1 MNDAFRDRLDNLL
14 AELPSRHDEEDAGQ
28 VDRDGEDPA
37 PHRRVTRA
45 HLSAIGV
52 VLVLILVVV
61 AVQLMRSRPTEIA
74 ATQPVLAA
82 SGSPQGSAS
91 PVNSTPGPNTMAPAT
106 PSSIRVHVI
115 GRVNDPGV
123 HEISAN
129 GRIIDA
135 IDAAGGMA
143 SGAHPGSL
151 NMAQPVCD
159 GCQILIPASGNG
171 KVIAPSG
178 VQGGGGSPGGQP
190 APSGA
195 PGGSGALAGAAAAPG
210 VVNGA
215 ATQGGPASGDLVDL
229 NTATV
234 EQLQTIDGVGPV
246 MAERI
251 FTWRQEHGRF
261 TSVDELQEIDG
272 IGPKK
277 FAKLKDRVRVQP

>member
-1 MNDAFRDRLDNLL
+1 MDNLL

-28 VDRDGEDPA
+28 VDRDGEGPA

-82 SGSPQGSAS
+82 SASPQGSAS
-91 PVNSTPGPNTMAPAT
+91 PVNSTPDPNTMAPAT

-178 VQGGGGSPGGQP
+178 IQGGGGSPGGQP

-215 ATQGGPASGDLVDL
+215 ATQGGPTSGDLVDL

>member
-82 SGSPQGSAS
+82 SASPQGSAS
-91 PVNSTPGPNTMAPAT
+91 PVNSTPDPNTMAPAT

-178 VQGGGGSPGGQP
+178 VQGGGGSPDGQP
-190 APSGA
+190 AP
-195 PGGSGALAGAAAAPG
+195 GGGGALSGAAAVPG
-210 VVNGA
+210 GNGA
-215 ATQGGPASGDLVDL
+215 AAQGAPASGEQVDL

>member
-91 PVNSTPGPNTMAPAT
+91 PVNSTPDPNTMAPAT

-123 HEISAN
+123 HEIPVN

-159 GCQILIPASGNG
+159 GCQILIPSSGNG
-171 KVIAPSG
+171 KVIVPSG
-178 VQGGGGSPGGQP
+178 VQGGGGSPGQP
-190 APSGA
+190 AP
-195 PGGSGALAGAAAAPG
+195 GGGTLSGAAAVPG
-210 VVNGA
+210 GNGA

>member
-1 MNDAFRDRLDNLL
+1 MDNLL

-91 PVNSTPGPNTMAPAT
+91 PVNSTPDPNTMAPAT

-123 HEISAN
+123 HEIPVN

-178 VQGGGGSPGGQP
+178 VQGGGGSPDGQP
-190 APSGA
+190 AP
-195 PGGSGALAGAAAAPG
+195 GGGGALSGAAAVPG
-210 VVNGA
+210 GNGA
-215 ATQGGPASGDLVDL
+215 AAQGAPASGEQVDL

>member
-1 MNDAFRDRLDNLL
+1 MDNLL

-91 PVNSTPGPNTMAPAT
+91 PVNSTPDPNTMPPAT

-190 APSGA
+190 AP
-195 PGGSGALAGAAAAPG
+195 GGGGALSGAAAVPG
-210 VVNGA
+210 GVNGA
-215 ATQGGPASGDLVDL
+215 AAQGAPASGEQVDL

>member
-37 PHRRVTRA
+37 PRRRVTRA

-74 ATQPVLAA
+74 ATQPVLSA
-82 SGSPQGSAS
+82 SGSPQSSAS
-91 PVNSTPGPNTMAPAT
+91 PVNSTPDPNTMASAT

-123 HEISAN
+123 HEIPVN

-178 VQGGGGSPGGQP
+178 VQGGGGSPDGQP
-190 APSGA
+190 ALG
-195 PGGSGALAGAAAAPG
+195 GALSGAAAVPG
-210 VVNGA
+210 GNGA
-215 ATQGGPASGDLVDL
+215 AAQGAPASGEQVDL

>member
-1 MNDAFRDRLDNLL
+1 MDNLL
-14 AELPSRHDEEDAGQ
+14 AELPSRHDEEDARQ

-37 PHRRVTRA
+37 PRRRVTRA

-91 PVNSTPGPNTMAPAT
+91 PVNSTPDPNTMAPAT

-178 VQGGGGSPGGQP
+178 IQGGGGSPGGQP

>member
-1 MNDAFRDRLDNLL
+1 VNDAFRDRLDNLL

-91 PVNSTPGPNTMAPAT
+91 PVNSTPDPNTMAPAT

-123 HEISAN
+123 HEIPVN

-171 KVIAPSG
+171 KVIVPSG
-178 VQGGGGSPGGQP
+178 VQGGGGSPGQP
-190 APSGA
+190 AP
-195 PGGSGALAGAAAAPG
+195 GGGTLSGAAAVPG
-210 VVNGA
+210 GNGA

>member
-14 AELPSRHDEEDAGQ
+14 AELPSRHDEEDARQ

-37 PHRRVTRA
+37 PRRRVTRA

-91 PVNSTPGPNTMAPAT
+91 PVNSTPDPNTMAPAT

-123 HEISAN
+123 HEIPVN

-178 VQGGGGSPGGQP
+178 VQGGGGSPDGQP
-190 APSGA
+190 ALG
-195 PGGSGALAGAAAAPG
+195 GALSGAAAVPG
-210 VVNGA
+210 GNGA
-215 ATQGGPASGDLVDL
+215 AAQGAPASGEQVDL

>member
-91 PVNSTPGPNTMAPAT
+91 PVNSTPDPNTMAPAT

-123 HEISAN
+123 HEIPVN

-178 VQGGGGSPGGQP
+178 VQGGGGSPDGQP
-190 APSGA
+190 ALGGA
-195 PGGSGALAGAAAAPG
+195 QSGAAAVPG
-210 VVNGA
+210 GNGA
-215 ATQGGPASGDLVDL
+215 AAQGAPASGEQVDL

>member
-1 MNDAFRDRLDNLL
+1 MDNLL

-28 VDRDGEDPA
+28 VDRDGEDTA

-82 SGSPQGSAS
+82 SESPQGSAS

-159 GCQILIPASGNG
+159 GCQILIPSSGNG

-190 APSGA
+190 APGGA

>member
-1 MNDAFRDRLDNLL
+1 MDNLL
-14 AELPSRHDEEDAGQ
+14 AELPSRHDEEDVGQ

-91 PVNSTPGPNTMAPAT
+91 PVTSTPYPNTMAPAT

-190 APSGA
+190 AP
-195 PGGSGALAGAAAAPG
+195 GGGGALSGAAAVPG
-210 VVNGA
+210 GNGA

>member
-37 PHRRVTRA
+37 PRRRVTRA

-82 SGSPQGSAS
+82 SGSPQSSAS
-91 PVNSTPGPNTMAPAT
+91 PVNSTPDPNTMASAT

-123 HEISAN
+123 HEIPVN

-178 VQGGGGSPGGQP
+178 VQGGGGSPDGQP
-190 APSGA
+190 ALG
-195 PGGSGALAGAAAAPG
+195 GALSGAAAVPG
-210 VVNGA
+210 GNGA
-215 ATQGGPASGDLVDL
+215 AAQGAPASGEQVDL

>member
-1 MNDAFRDRLDNLL
+1 LDNLL

-28 VDRDGEDPA
+28 VDRDGEDSA

-82 SGSPQGSAS
+82 SGSPQSSAS
-91 PVNSTPGPNTMAPAT
+91 PVNSTPDPNTMASAT

-123 HEISAN
+123 HEIPVN

-178 VQGGGGSPGGQP
+178 VQGGGGSPGRQP
-190 APSGA
+190 ALGGA
-195 PGGSGALAGAAAAPG
+195 PAGSGAQSGAAAVPG
-210 VVNGA
+210 GVNGA
-215 ATQGGPASGDLVDL
+215 AAQGAPASGEQVDL

>member
-1 MNDAFRDRLDNLL
+1 MDNLL
-14 AELPSRHDEEDAGQ
+14 AELPSRHDEEEAGQ

-82 SGSPQGSAS
+82 SGSPQSSAS
-91 PVNSTPGPNTMAPAT
+91 PVNSTPDPNTMAPAT

-123 HEISAN
+123 HEIPVN

-178 VQGGGGSPGGQP
+178 VQGGGGSPDGQP
-190 APSGA
+190 A
-195 PGGSGALAGAAAAPG
+195 PGGSGALSGAAVVPG
-210 VVNGA
+210 GVNGA
-215 ATQGGPASGDLVDL
+215 TAQGAPASGEQVDL

>member
-37 PHRRVTRA
+37 PRRRVTRA

-82 SGSPQGSAS
+82 SGSPQSSAS
-91 PVNSTPGPNTMAPAT
+91 PVTSTPDPNTMASAT

-123 HEISAN
+123 HEIPVN

-178 VQGGGGSPGGQP
+178 VQGGGGSPDGQP
-190 APSGA
+190 ALG
-195 PGGSGALAGAAAAPG
+195 GALSGAAAVPG
-210 VVNGA
+210 GNGA
-215 ATQGGPASGDLVDL
+215 AAQGAPASGEQVDL

>member
-37 PHRRVTRA
+37 PRRRVTRA

-82 SGSPQGSAS
+82 SGSPQSSAS
-91 PVNSTPGPNTMAPAT
+91 PVNSTPDPNTMAPAT

-123 HEISAN
+123 HEIPVN

-178 VQGGGGSPGGQP
+178 VQGGGGSPDGQP
-190 APSGA
+190 ALG
-195 PGGSGALAGAAAAPG
+195 GALSGAAAVPG
-210 VVNGA
+210 GNGA
-215 ATQGGPASGDLVDL
+215 AAQGAPASGEQVDL

>member
-1 MNDAFRDRLDNLL
+1 MDNLL

-82 SGSPQGSAS
+82 SASPQGSAS
-91 PVNSTPGPNTMAPAT
+91 PVNSTPDPNTMAPAT

-215 ATQGGPASGDLVDL
+215 AATQGGPASGDLVDL

>member
-1 MNDAFRDRLDNLL
+1 MDNLL
-14 AELPSRHDEEDAGQ
+14 AELPARHDEEDAGQ
-28 VDRDGEDPA
+28 DDRDGEDSA

-82 SGSPQGSAS
+82 SGSPQSSAS
-91 PVNSTPGPNTMAPAT
+91 PVNSTPDPNTMAPAT

-123 HEISAN
+123 HEIPVN

-190 APSGA
+190 ALGGVPA
-195 PGGSGALAGAAAAPG
+195 GSGAQSGAAAVPG
-210 VVNGA
+210 GVNGA
-215 ATQGGPASGDLVDL
+215 AAQGAPASGEQVDL

>member
-91 PVNSTPGPNTMAPAT
+91 PVNSTPDPNTMAPAT

-123 HEISAN
+123 HEIPVN

-178 VQGGGGSPGGQP
+178 VQGGGGSPDGQP
-190 APSGA
+190 ALG
-195 PGGSGALAGAAAAPG
+195 GALSGAAAVPG
-210 VVNGA
+210 GNGA
-215 ATQGGPASGDLVDL
+215 AAQGAPASGEQVDL

>member
-1 MNDAFRDRLDNLL
+1 MDNLL

-82 SGSPQGSAS
+82 SGSPQSSAS
-91 PVNSTPGPNTMAPAT
+91 PVNSTPDPNTMAPAT

-123 HEISAN
+123 HEIPVN

-143 SGAHPGSL
+143 SGAHPGSP

-178 VQGGGGSPGGQP
+178 VQGGGGSPDGQP

>member
-1 MNDAFRDRLDNLL
+1 MDNLL

-37 PHRRVTRA
+37 PRRRVTRA

-82 SGSPQGSAS
+82 SGSPQSSAS
-91 PVNSTPGPNTMAPAT
+91 PVNSTPDPNTMAPAT

>member
-1 MNDAFRDRLDNLL
+1 MDNLL

-82 SGSPQGSAS
+82 SASPQGSAS
-91 PVNSTPGPNTMAPAT
+91 PVNSTPDPNTMAPAT

-178 VQGGGGSPGGQP
+178 VQGGGGSPDGQP
-190 APSGA
+190 AP
-195 PGGSGALAGAAAAPG
+195 GGGGALSGAAAVPG
-210 VVNGA
+210 GNGA
-215 ATQGGPASGDLVDL
+215 AAQGAPASGEQVDL

>member
-1 MNDAFRDRLDNLL
+1 MDNLL

-91 PVNSTPGPNTMAPAT
+91 PVNSTPDPNTMAPAT

-195 PGGSGALAGAAAAPG
+195 PAGSGAQSGAAAVPG
-210 VVNGA
+210 GVNGA
-215 ATQGGPASGDLVDL
+215 AAQGVPASGEQVDL

>member
-1 MNDAFRDRLDNLL
+1 M
-14 AELPSRHDEEDAGQ
+14 
-28 VDRDGEDPA
+28 
-37 PHRRVTRA
+37 TRA

-91 PVNSTPGPNTMAPAT
+91 PVNSTPDPNTMAPAT

-190 APSGA
+190 AP
-195 PGGSGALAGAAAAPG
+195 GGGGALSGAAAVPG
-210 VVNGA
+210 GNGA
-215 ATQGGPASGDLVDL
+215 ATQGGPTSGDLVDL

>member
-1 MNDAFRDRLDNLL
+1 LDNLL

-91 PVNSTPGPNTMAPAT
+91 PVNSTPDPNTMAPAT

-178 VQGGGGSPGGQP
+178 VQGGGGSLDGQP
-190 APSGA
+190 APGGA

-210 VVNGA
+210 VVNGAA

>member
-1 MNDAFRDRLDNLL
+1 LDNLL

-82 SGSPQGSAS
+82 SASPQGSAS
-91 PVNSTPGPNTMAPAT
+91 PVNSTPDPNTMAPAT

-178 VQGGGGSPGGQP
+178 VQGGGGSPDGQP
-190 APSGA
+190 ALGGA
-195 PGGSGALAGAAAAPG
+195 QSGAAAVPG
-210 VVNGA
+210 GNGA
-215 ATQGGPASGDLVDL
+215 AAQGAPASGEQVDL

>member
-1 MNDAFRDRLDNLL
+1 MDNLL

-91 PVNSTPGPNTMAPAT
+91 PVNSTPDPNTMAPAT

-123 HEISAN
+123 HEIPVN

-190 APSGA
+190 AP
-195 PGGSGALAGAAAAPG
+195 GGGGALSGAAAVPG
-210 VVNGA
+210 GNGA
-215 ATQGGPASGDLVDL
+215 AAQGAPASGEQVDL

>member
-1 MNDAFRDRLDNLL
+1 MDNLL

-91 PVNSTPGPNTMAPAT
+91 PVNSTPDPNTMAPAT

-123 HEISAN
+123 HEIPVN

-178 VQGGGGSPGGQP
+178 VQGGGGSPGRQP
-190 APSGA
+190 ALGGA
-195 PGGSGALAGAAAAPG
+195 PAGSGAQSGAAAVPG
-210 VVNGA
+210 GVNGA
-215 ATQGGPASGDLVDL
+215 AAQGAPASGEQVDL

>member
-1 MNDAFRDRLDNLL
+1 MDNLL

-91 PVNSTPGPNTMAPAT
+91 PVNSTPDPNTMAPAT

-123 HEISAN
+123 HEIPVN

-143 SGAHPGSL
+143 SGAHLGSL

-178 VQGGGGSPGGQP
+178 VQGGGGSPDGQP
-190 APSGA
+190 APGGA

-210 VVNGA
+210 VVNGAA

>member
-1 MNDAFRDRLDNLL
+1 MDNLL

-61 AVQLMRSRPTEIA
+61 AVQLMSSRPTEIA

-91 PVNSTPGPNTMAPAT
+91 PVNSTPDPNTMAPAT

-178 VQGGGGSPGGQP
+178 IQGGGGSPGGQP

-251 FTWRQEHGRF
+251 FTWRQENGRF

>member
-1 MNDAFRDRLDNLL
+1 MDNLL

-91 PVNSTPGPNTMAPAT
+91 PVNSTPDPNTMAPAT

-190 APSGA
+190 AP
-195 PGGSGALAGAAAAPG
+195 GGGGALSGAAAVPG
-210 VVNGA
+210 GNGA
-215 ATQGGPASGDLVDL
+215 ATQGGPTSGDLVDL

>member
-82 SGSPQGSAS
+82 SASPQGSAS
-91 PVNSTPGPNTMAPAT
+91 PVNSTPDPNTMAPAT

-178 VQGGGGSPGGQP
+178 VQGGGGSPDGQP
-190 APSGA
+190 ALGGA
-195 PGGSGALAGAAAAPG
+195 QSGAAAVPG
-210 VVNGA
+210 GNGA
-215 ATQGGPASGDLVDL
+215 AAQGAPASGEQVDL

>member
-1 MNDAFRDRLDNLL
+1 MDNLL

-37 PHRRVTRA
+37 PRRRVTRA

-82 SGSPQGSAS
+82 SGSPQSSAS
-91 PVNSTPGPNTMAPAT
+91 PVNSTPDPNTMASAT

-171 KVIAPSG
+171 KVIAPSCI
-178 VQGGGGSPGGQP
+178 QGGGGSPGGQP
-190 APSGA
+190 ASSGA

>member
-1 MNDAFRDRLDNLL
+1 MDNLL
-14 AELPSRHDEEDAGQ
+14 AELPSRHDEEDVGQ

-52 VLVLILVVV
+52 VLVLILVIV

-91 PVNSTPGPNTMAPAT
+91 PVNSTPDPNTMAPAT

-190 APSGA
+190 AP
-195 PGGSGALAGAAAAPG
+195 GGGGALSGAAAVPG
-210 VVNGA
+210 GNGA

>member
-1 MNDAFRDRLDNLL
+1 MDNLL

-91 PVNSTPGPNTMAPAT
+91 PVNSTPDPNTMAPAT

-178 VQGGGGSPGGQP
+178 VQGGGGSLDGQP
-190 APSGA
+190 APGGA

-210 VVNGA
+210 VVNGAA

>member
-1 MNDAFRDRLDNLL
+1 MDNLL

-91 PVNSTPGPNTMAPAT
+91 PVNSTPDPNTMAPAT

-190 APSGA
+190 AP
-195 PGGSGALAGAAAAPG
+195 GGGGALSGAAAVPG
-210 VVNGA
+210 GNGA

>member
-1 MNDAFRDRLDNLL
+1 MDNLL

-91 PVNSTPGPNTMAPAT
+91 PVNSTPDPNTMAPAT

-129 GRIIDA
+129 DRIIDA

-215 ATQGGPASGDLVDL
+215 AAQGAPTSGEQVDL

>member
-28 VDRDGEDPA
+28 VDRDGEDSA

-82 SGSPQGSAS
+82 SGSPQSSAS
-91 PVNSTPGPNTMAPAT
+91 PVNSTPDPNTMAPAT

-123 HEISAN
+123 HEIPVN

-178 VQGGGGSPGGQP
+178 VQGGGGSPGRQP
-190 APSGA
+190 ALGGA
-195 PGGSGALAGAAAAPG
+195 PAGSGAQSGAAAVPG
-210 VVNGA
+210 GVNGA
-215 ATQGGPASGDLVDL
+215 AAQGAPASGEQVDL

>member
-1 MNDAFRDRLDNLL
+1 MDNLL

-37 PHRRVTRA
+37 PHRRVTPA

-82 SGSPQGSAS
+82 SGSPQSSAS
-91 PVNSTPGPNTMAPAT
+91 PVNSTPDPNTMALAT

-123 HEISAN
+123 HEIPVN

-178 VQGGGGSPGGQP
+178 VQGGGGSPDGQP
-190 APSGA
+190 AP
-195 PGGSGALAGAAAAPG
+195 GGGGALSGAAAVPG
-210 VVNGA
+210 GNGA
-215 ATQGGPASGDLVDL
+215 AAQGAPASGEQVDL